1 MNKNGLI
8 AAVAEKCGIAKKE
21 AAEVVEATLDIITD
35 SLKKGEKVQIVGF
48 GCFEVRERAEREGR
62 NPQNPETTI
71 KIPACKVPVFKAG
84 KVLKD
89 SVKKSIINV

>member
-35 SLKKGEKVQIVGF
+35 SLKRVKRFRLWASDASKFVKEP
-48 GCFEVRERAEREGR
+48 REREE
-62 NPQNPETTI
+62 
-71 KIPACKVPVFKAG
+71 IPRTPKRPSKFPLAKFPYSKQEKF
-84 KVLKD
+84 LKTA
-89 SVKKSIINV
+89 

>member
-21 AAEVVEATLDIITD
+21 AAEVVEATLNIITD

-62 NPQNPETTI
+62 NRS
-71 KIPACKVPVFKAG
+71 
-84 KVLKD
+84 KD
-89 SVKKSIINV
+89 FHKRHEEKRLFCPFLHL

>member
-21 AAEVVEATLDIITD
+21 ADEVVEATLGNSSEPI
-35 SLKKGEKVQIVGF
+35 KNGEKVQIVGF

-71 KIPACKVPVFKAG
+71 KIPACKVPVVKAG
-84 KVLKD
+84 KFLKD
-89 SVKKSIINV
+89 SVK

>member
-48 GCFEVRERAEREGR
+48 GCMGCLVLRMPREREE
-62 NPQNPETTI
+62 
-71 KIPACKVPVFKAG
+71 IPRTPKRPSKFPLAKFPYSKQEKF
-84 KVLKD
+84 LKTA
-89 SVKKSIINV
+89 

>member
-35 SLKKGEKVQIVGF
+35 SLKKGEKV
-48 GCFEVRERAEREGR
+48 
-62 NPQNPETTI
+62 
-71 KIPACKVPVFKAG
+71 
-84 KVLKD
+84 
-89 SVKKSIINV
+89 

>member
-21 AAEVVEATLDIITD
+21 SAEVVEATLDIITD

-62 NPQNPETTI
+62 NPQTGETM
-71 KIPACKVPVFKAG
+71 KIEASKTPKFKAG
-84 KVLKD
+84 KALKD
-89 SVKKSIINV
+89 MVNA